1 MLWIWRQIGAK
12 ANLPRDFGPRNH
24 DRNGHWVIAIDM
36 ERSLLYHVG
45 LLYLCARVSP
55 TSASRWVGCM
65 LHFTNSVLIFTLIFD
80 SIGRRSGLAFGGPS
94 QRVNS
99 QFQVLYSNSHL
110 DNSLLPSSH
119 TAQTALALSVSFDSH
134 NPYND

>member
-45 LLYLCARVSP
+45 LLYLCASIQEYRAP
-55 TSASRWVGCM
+55 PHRGGWVACYI
-65 LHFTNSVLIFTLIFD
+65 LLTV
-80 SIGRRSGLAFGGPS
+80 
-94 QRVNS
+94 
-99 QFQVLYSNSHL
+99 YSY
-110 DNSLLPSSH
+110 LP
-119 TAQTALALSVSFDSH
+119 
-134 NPYND
+134 